1 MRDFKEPYYTG
12 PECVCCKK
20 QEVGIE
26 LDDLG
31 AQLVQKI
38 QADERKKMVEL
49 IETEMLWPQLDDGYR
64 GALQWMLRQLTDP
77 DANGV

>member
-1 MRDFKEPYYTG
+1 VRDFKEPYYTG

-20 QEVGIE
+20 SDVGD
-26 LDDLG
+26 LDSK
-31 AQLVQKI
+31 LVQKI
-38 QADERKKMVEL
+38 QADERKKMIEIV
-49 IETEMLWPQLDDGYR
+49 ETEMLWPQLDDGYR

>member
-1 MRDFKEPYYTG
+1 VRDFKEPYYTG

-20 QEVGIE
+20 SDVEN
-26 LDDLG
+26 LG
-31 AQLVQKI
+31 SKLVQKI
-38 QADERKKMVEL
+38 QADERKKMIDIV
-49 IETEMLWPQLDDGYR
+49 ETEMLWPQLDDGYR